1 MGNDFTNP
9 TIAKSGFRV
18 HWPFL
23 HMYGGIFASFKYL
36 TGDTNLSSIKSHC
49 PGIFTY
55 KNANP
60 EKQIEICKAII
71 HIILRLQSSEG
82 TLTRYF
88 HTGKSLCLI
97 N

>member
-1 MGNDFTNP
+1 MSCHPFPNTYFLNVKKEIVLLDCLFYPLGNDFTNP

-36 TGDTNLSSIKSHC
+36 TGDTYLSYLKSHC

-60 EKQIEICKAII
+60 EKADRKM
-71 HIILRLQSSEG
+71 
-82 TLTRYF
+82 
-88 HTGKSLCLI
+88 
-97 N
+97 